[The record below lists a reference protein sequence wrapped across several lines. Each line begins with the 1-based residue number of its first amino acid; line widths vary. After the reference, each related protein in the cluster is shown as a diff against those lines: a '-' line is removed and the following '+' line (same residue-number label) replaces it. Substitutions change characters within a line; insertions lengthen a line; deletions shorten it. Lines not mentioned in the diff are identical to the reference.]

1 MQRANHKLQWKIR
14 LKTSVLQTTQNPD
27 FLKDLLKY
35 DISLMSVTSCI
46 AKGTALSHHFQ
57 KQETS
62 TIRRQ
67 EFTAFNP
74 CGESMRRL
82 GMREINTSRHIVDTS
97 PLSQPLLVA
106 TTSHFNEE
114 SHRPCLQGGRVTLL
128 PG

>member
-82 GMREINTSRHIVDTS
+82 GMREINTSRH
-97 PLSQPLLVA
+97 
-106 TTSHFNEE
+106 
-114 SHRPCLQGGRVTLL
+114 
-128 PG
+128 